1 MGFAIS
7 TESPSS
13 ESPTQGLTTEGL
25 IQSDVSPSVLRR
37 DMLKSLYANAKRVH
51 RLSSRITPVV
61 LLLELSSRVPYDNK
75 SILRT

>member
-37 DMLKSLYANAKRVH
+37 DMLKYLYTNV
-51 RLSSRITPVV
+51 PVA
-61 LLLELSSRVPYDNK
+61 D
-75 SILRT
+75 ILHA